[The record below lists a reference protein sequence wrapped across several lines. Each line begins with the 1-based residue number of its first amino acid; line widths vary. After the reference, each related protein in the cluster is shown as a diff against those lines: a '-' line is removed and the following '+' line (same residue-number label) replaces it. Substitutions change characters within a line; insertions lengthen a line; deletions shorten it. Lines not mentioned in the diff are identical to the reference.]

1 MDCFKWWILD
11 DSLVPVSVD
20 DEVDRPLERPNVF
33 DQFSFE
39 DIIDQL
45 PNLHSLELAGTET
58 GTDLISYTVKG
69 DSGRPVISIPKTEEL
84 LLKRLPLTYLGLWA
98 CETSFEN
105 MSVLAN
111 EISGCANGYQ
121 LLSSA
126 KRWAGNA
133 EMSFEIWYHILDH
146 VANVDDNSM
155 FREICLRM
163 LETYYNDENG
173 FPLLLTQALYHCIN
187 TDTLS
192 LEWRQRAIRVLIQ
205 CLNFNLDDVGIVKR
219 CLLTLS
225 LFDLPRKGFQ
235 NKGLSIRSPLSAL

>member
-1 MDCFKWWILD
+1 M
-11 DSLVPVSVD
+11 
-20 DEVDRPLERPNVF
+20 
-33 DQFSFE
+33 
-39 DIIDQL
+39 
-45 PNLHSLELAGTET
+45 
-58 GTDLISYTVKG
+58 ISYTVKG
-69 DSGRPVISIPKTEEL
+69 DSGRPVISIPKTEEM

-105 MSVLAN
+105 MNVLGN
-111 EISGCANGYQ
+111 EISGCVNGHQ

-146 VANVDDNSM
+146 VANVDENSI
-155 FREICLRM
+155 FREICVRM

-187 TDTLS
+187 ADTLS

-205 CLNFNLDDVGIVKR
+205 CVNFNLDDVGIVKR

-225 LFDLPRKGFQ
+225 LFDLPRNGFKNDVSLNLVTKYVGDRFDFSCHQ
-235 NKGLSIRSPLSAL
+235 HLKIFTNIETALSVIVWNPSK